1 MSTEDKRR
9 RLRRLVPSWSF
20 LTCLRRPLL
29 FRLAGKEG
37 GDKGRW
43 VTVLFILPLNSSG
56 PQCFGLAFHSI
67 VTSCVSDYAPPDTGV
82 SDLQLVAVEQL
93 PSIEGTVEIRMGVIF
108 LRGRFYLQAPKPS
121 PMRGRWHGG
130 AVTDEV
136 EVLASTRRCPPHQSP
151 PATASPHRC
160 ESIVE
165 TEKKMTKGAR
175 REIVRCEQTDR
186 TLLRDLPSQ

>member
-20 LTCLRRPLL
+20 LTCPRRPLL
-29 FRLAGKEG
+29 FRFAGKEG
-37 GDKGRW
+37 GEKGRW
-43 VTVLFILPLNSSG
+43 VTVLCILPPNSSG

-67 VTSCVSDYAPPDTGV
+67 VTSCASDYAPPDTGV

-121 PMRGRWHGG
+121 PMKGRWHGG

-151 PATASPHRC
+151 PATASPHRG
-160 ESIVE
+160 SHGWH
-165 TEKKMTKGAR
+165 KKPNRKHR
-175 REIVRCEQTDR
+175 
-186 TLLRDLPSQ
+186 LRFGKRNCGIA

>member
-1 MSTEDKRR
+1 MRFGKEEMSTEEKRC
-9 RLRRLVPSWSF
+9 RLRRLVLSWSF
-20 LTCLRRPLL
+20 LTRLRRPLL

-37 GDKGRW
+37 GEKGRW

-121 PMRGRWHGG
+121 PMMRINSRNRKK
-130 AVTDEV
+130 DDK
-136 EVLASTRRCPPHQSP
+136 RR
-151 PATASPHRC
+151 
-160 ESIVE
+160 
-165 TEKKMTKGAR
+165 KK
-175 REIVRCEQTDR
+175 
-186 TLLRDLPSQ
+186 RDSKV